1 MQIVIAGMLIGIF
14 YLLIQWIFRK
24 KWDKNL
30 TVRVYCERE
39 YAYEG
44 ETLTLVE
51 EIINQKAMLLPAIKV
66 KFATSKEWKFE
77 EEKSGVTS
85 DQYLSLIHI

>member
-30 TVRVYCERE
+30 TVRVYCEQE

-51 EIINQKAMLLPAIKV
+51 EDYQ
-66 KFATSKEWKFE
+66 SK
-77 EEKSGVTS
+77 GNVVTS
-85 DQYLSLIHI
+85 NKGKICNFKGMEI